1 SQEIET
7 AMREHLPFVV
17 LIWVDG
23 AYGLIKWKMDLELGH
38 DSHIAFGNP
47 DLVKYAE
54 SFGAKGYLIQRTED
68 LLPTL
73 QRALSE
79 ETVSIIACPVDYAE
93 NTLLTDKLGEL
104 TEPL

>member
-1 SQEIET
+1 
-7 AMREHLPFVV
+7 
-17 LIWVDG
+17 
-23 AYGLIKWKMDLELGH
+23 MDLELGR
-38 DSHIAFGNP
+38 DSSVAFGNP

-54 SFGAKGYLIQRTED
+54 SFGAKGYMIQRTED

-73 QRALSE
+73 PQALSE
-79 ETVSIIACPVDYAE
+79 ETVSIIACPVDYTE